1 MYRLLAGEIVM
12 HTARRIL
19 DIVGEV
25 VQSETHTAQNDGI
38 DRHCKVRL
46 HYTYTC
52 IAYYQSGK
60 DVTLTCGFI
69 SSVLCKGVG

>member
-46 HYTYTC
+46 HYTYT
-52 IAYYQSGK
+52 
-60 DVTLTCGFI
+60 
-69 SSVLCKGVG
+69 

>member
-1 MYRLLAGEIVM
+1 LYRLLAGEIVM

-38 DRHCKVRL
+38 DRHCEVSL
-46 HYTYTC
+46 PFTY
-52 IAYYQSGK
+52 A
-60 DVTLTCGFI
+60 
-69 SSVLCKGVG
+69 